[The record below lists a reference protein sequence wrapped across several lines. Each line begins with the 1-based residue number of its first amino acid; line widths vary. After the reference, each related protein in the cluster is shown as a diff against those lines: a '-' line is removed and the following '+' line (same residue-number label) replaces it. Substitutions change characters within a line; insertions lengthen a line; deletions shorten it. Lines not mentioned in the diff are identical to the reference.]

1 MTYVDTINSN
11 RRLGTLA
18 LVGAIHV
25 GLGYALVTG
34 FAATVMTHV
43 PERLIGVFVPDPPK
57 KVDPP
62 KVPPRAEP
70 DRTKLAPPP
79 PQPQPQPVNPFQ
91 NPGAIPPPTFGTGE
105 TGFGGIDNVV
115 FPGPT
120 PSPGPSFA
128 TKPVRPKG
136 NPGLWVT
143 TNDYPQSAIRSEA
156 EGVVKFRLSV
166 GTNGRVTG
174 CEVTGSSG
182 TEALD
187 QAACAKLMLRGRFEP
202 ASDSTGALVAGSY
215 TGAVRWQ
222 LPKD

>member
-1 MTYVDTINSN
+1 MAYVDTINSN
-11 RRLGTLA
+11 RRIGTLA

-25 GLGYALVTG
+25 AAGFALVTG
-34 FAATVMTHV
+34 LASSVVPKIDPVIKTFFRPKPPEPVPTPTVAPRER
-43 PERLIGVFVPDPPK
+43 PETTRW
-57 KVDPP
+57 
-62 KVPPRAEP
+62 
-70 DRTKLAPPP
+70 APPP
-79 PQPQPQPVNPFQ
+79 PQPQPADPFQ
-91 NPGAIPPPTFGTGE
+91 NTGPIAPPTFGTGDR
-105 TGFGGIDNVV
+105 GLGIDEVT

-128 TKPVRPKG
+128 TKPARPKG

-187 QAACAKLMLRGRFEP
+187 QAACAKLMLRGKFEP

-222 LPKD
+222 LPKE

>member
-70 DRTKLAPPP
+70 DRTKLAPP
-79 PQPQPQPVNPFQ
+79 QPQPQPVNPFQ

-128 TKPVRPKG
+128 TKAARPKG

>member
-25 GLGYALVTG
+25 AAGYALVTG
-34 FAATVMTHV
+34 LAATIIPKID
-43 PERLIGVFVPDPPK
+43 PEIKTFFLPEPAKPEPTPTVTPRGKPDTTTL
-57 KVDPP
+57 V
-62 KVPPRAEP
+62 
-70 DRTKLAPPP
+70 TPPP
-79 PQPQPQPVNPFQ
+79 PDTRNPFDQ
-91 NPGAIPPPTFGTGE
+91 PGPIELPPVGTGDR
-105 TGFGGIDNVV
+105 GLGIGEVT
-115 FPGPT
+115 FPEPGPS
-120 PSPGPSFA
+120 PSPSFA

-143 TNDYPQSAIRSEA
+143 TNDYPQSAIRGRE

-222 LPKD
+222 LPKE

>member
-1 MTYVDTINSN
+1 MAYVDTLNTN
-11 RRLGTLA
+11 RRYGTLA

-25 GLGYALVTG
+25 AAGYALVSG
-34 FAATVMTHV
+34 LAANVA
-43 PERLIGVFVPDPPK
+43 PRIKDEFIGIFIPQPPK
-57 KVDPP
+57 PIEEP
-62 KVPPRAEP
+62 KVTPRTNAKQNP
-70 DRTKLAPPP
+70 IAPPP
-79 PQPQPQPVNPFQ
+79 PTSTHNPFD
-91 NPGAIPPPTFGTGE
+91 NPGPIDLPSYGTGGDTGGVIGEVTFPLDPPSPPPPL
-105 TGFGGIDNVV
+105 VAAR
-115 FPGPT
+115 P
-120 PSPGPSFA
+120 A
-128 TKPVRPKG
+128 RPKG

-187 QAACAKLMLRGRFEP
+187 QAACAKLMLRGKFEP
-202 ASDSTGALVAGSY
+202 ASDGSGALVTGSY

-222 LPKD
+222 LPKE

>member
-25 GLGYALVTG
+25 AAGYALVTG
-34 FAATVMTHV
+34 LAATIIPKIPDDITTVFIPKPPEPV
-43 PERLIGVFVPDPPK
+43 PTSTITPRGKPD
-57 KVDPP
+57 
-62 KVPPRAEP
+62 
-70 DRTKLAPPP
+70 TTTLAPPP
-79 PQPQPQPVNPFQ
+79 NDTHNPFDQ
-91 NPGAIPPPTFGTGE
+91 PGPIELPPIGAGDR
-105 TGFGGIDNVV
+105 GLGIDEVT
-115 FPGPT
+115 FHGPT

-128 TKPVRPKG
+128 TKAARPKG

-156 EGVVKFRLSV
+156 EGVVKFRVSV

-187 QAACAKLMLRGRFEP
+187 QAACVKLMLRGRFAP
-202 ASDSTGALVAGSY
+202 ASDNTGALVAGSY

-222 LPKD
+222 LPKE